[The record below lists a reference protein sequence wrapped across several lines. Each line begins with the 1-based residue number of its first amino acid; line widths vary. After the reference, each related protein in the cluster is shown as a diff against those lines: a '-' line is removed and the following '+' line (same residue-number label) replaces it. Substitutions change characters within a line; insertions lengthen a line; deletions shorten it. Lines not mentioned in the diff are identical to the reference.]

1 MGESLLVLARLAA
14 SRLKLP
20 TTQETYD
27 RNGKV
32 LNEQLRPP
40 RGAPFSF
47 AVEILGYGSTGSNL
61 GGELC

>member
-20 TTQETYD
+20 TTQETYE

-32 LNEQLRPP
+32 LNEQLQSL
-40 RGAPFSF
+40 RGSPIFFCSRDPW
-47 AVEILGYGSTGSNL
+47 LGIYWK
-61 GGELC
+61 